1 MKKYVLNI
9 VAAAF
14 FGLVMFSGCEDTVTV
29 EDVDKVIIPDK
40 NVSYA
45 KYIHPLLNVKC
56 AYSGCH
62 NDESRAAGY
71 SVNTWSGTRA
81 PGIVNPGDVNT
92 STLVWV
98 IEGTIAG
105 KQMPPFGYPSL
116 NQNQIKGIKQWIL
129 EGALNN

>member
-1 MKKYVLNI
+1 MKKFVLN
-9 VAAAF
+9 VLAATL
-14 FGLVMFSGCEDTVTV
+14 FGLVMFSGCEDTVTI
-29 EDVDKVIIPDK
+29 EDVDKVVIPDK

-71 SVNTWSGTRA
+71 SVNTWSSTRT

-98 IEGTIAG
+98 IEGTVAG
-105 KQMPPFGYPSL
+105 KPMPPTGYPPL
-116 NQNQIKGIKQWIL
+116 TQNQIKGIKQWIL